1 VIDSLVIRVLCAAS
15 LLLAPSGATRL
26 RVAEIEITGPFDG
39 ATLDVPGAGRTRID
53 GQLLAGESRVL
64 SVPVP
69 ASSSGI
75 RIDPHV
81 HLDRDSGDLDAQR
94 GRLRLRA
101 WASDAQD
108 EMRELTPALRSRPRP
123 PVASPAPEPGA
134 GALALLAA
142 SFVVG
147 LALGRRP
154 IAALAFGA
162 AAGACVFALG
172 PRADHDARGIRID
185 EGDGASSVWLEVTAA
200 RDRIELARSGTAI
213 DLELDP
219 NDTRIDCCAALDAPT
234 WAISATRA
242 TLVELHAFR
251 VAEHVLARDAN
262 RWRDL
267 DETWLR
273 EEGSWTSRGS
283 WKRGEPLPAATS
295 DAPPPGWLASGLPQ
309 GTTVVLGRLRTMPC
323 EPRAYLR
330 MSGF

>member
-1 VIDSLVIRVLCAAS
+1 VIDSFVLRALCAAS
-15 LLLAPSGATRL
+15 FLLAPTGATRL
-26 RVAEIEITGPFDG
+26 RVAEIEITGPFEG
-39 ATLDVPGAGRTRID
+39 ATLDVPGAGRTRIE

-69 ASSSGI
+69 SSSSGI
-75 RIDPHV
+75 RIEPRV
-81 HLDRDSGDLDAQR
+81 HLDRDSGDLDVQR

-101 WASDAQD
+101 WASDARD
-108 EMRELTPALRSRPRP
+108 EMLELTPALRSRPRP
-123 PVASPAPEPGA
+123 PVASAAPEPGA

-154 IAALAFGA
+154 LAALAFGA

-172 PRADHDARGIRID
+172 PRAENDARGIRID

-200 RDRIELARSGTAI
+200 RDRIELVQSDTGV

-219 NDTRIDCCAALDAPT
+219 NDARLDCRVALDAPT

-251 VAEHVLARDAN
+251 VAEHALARDAN

-283 WKRGEPLPAATS
+283 WKRGEPMPLATS
-295 DAPPPGWLASGLPQ
+295 ADPPPGWLASGLPQ
-309 GTTVVLGRLRTMPC
+309 GTTVVLGRLSTKPG
-323 EPRAYLR
+323 EARAYLR